1 VDAKSIAYAALAAL
15 AKDGAIQPAAVKK
28 ALKDLGVNPDKPNP
42 AIS

>member
-1 VDAKSIAYAALAAL
+1 VDAKWIACAALAAL
-15 AKDGAIQPAAVKK
+15 AKDGAIQPSVVRK